1 MDFKE
6 SKIEKGRR
14 EQTIREGSQT
24 PQDCAASRFQA
35 SVTRTCFRVC
45 LVVTFPLSTPRV
57 SERAAT
63 QRVTLGFQ
71 DEFFLQNGP
80 YMAASGFTQGYPKES
95 VISSDLRRG
104 KGVGKRK
111 DITWDAVGITDRCYE
126 CYHAVGR

>member
-24 PQDCAASRFQA
+24 PQDRAGSRFQA
-35 SVTRTCFRVC
+35 SVTRTCFHVSV
-45 LVVTFPLSTPRV
+45 LLLPSHFPLLA
-57 SERAAT
+57 RAAT

-80 YMAASGFTQGYPKES
+80 YVAASGFTQGCPKES
-95 VISSDLRRG
+95 VISSDLSRG
-104 KGVGKRK
+104 KGVRKRK
-111 DITWDAVGITDRCYE
+111 AITWDAVGITDRCYE